1 MVDCDYCVVGVAL
14 CVSFSR
20 VMVGRDMLRKF
31 SVDSFCRRTCTSSM
45 YTTTY
50 EQLMKEFGCSQ
61 EVATLGLSFFI
72 WGLGWFFDGNVLC
85 VRVLANNVIV

>member
-50 EQLMKEFGCSQ
+50 EQLMNEFGCSQ

-72 WGLGWFFDGNVLC
+72 WGLGWLSLTVMFC
-85 VRVLANNVIV
+85 VSMIANNGVV

>member
-1 MVDCDYCVVGVAL
+1 MVNGSGVL
-14 CVSFSR
+14 CF
-20 VMVGRDMLRKF
+20 GEF
-31 SVDSFCRRTCTSSM
+31 NVDLGCRTCTSSM

-72 WGLGWFFDGNVLC
+72 WGLGLLSATVTFCESMLTMALYRNWSPC
-85 VRVLANNVIV
+85 P

>member
-1 MVDCDYCVVGVAL
+1 
-14 CVSFSR
+14 
-20 VMVGRDMLRKF
+20 
-31 SVDSFCRRTCTSSM
+31 M

-85 VRVLANNVIV
+85 VRTLANNVIV